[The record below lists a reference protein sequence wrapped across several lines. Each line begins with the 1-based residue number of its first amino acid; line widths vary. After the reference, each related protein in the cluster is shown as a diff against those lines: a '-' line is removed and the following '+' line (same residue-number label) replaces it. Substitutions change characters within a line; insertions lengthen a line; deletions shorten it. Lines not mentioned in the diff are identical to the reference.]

1 MAVVWLS
8 DEEAHQLDSDLE
20 RVLLFLRLLRAYIS
34 ITGARDIIYLA
45 QLANAGKITAADL
58 HEPIRAAMEMD
69 LVFRQKEVGQCP
81 E

>member
-1 MAVVWLS
+1 MVWLS

-34 ITGARDIIYLA
+34 ITGTRDIIYLA
-45 QLANAGKITAADL
+45 QLANAGKITADERQDL
-58 HEPIRAAMEMD
+58 IKAKLEMD
-69 LVFRQKEVGQCP
+69 LIFRQKEVLGCP